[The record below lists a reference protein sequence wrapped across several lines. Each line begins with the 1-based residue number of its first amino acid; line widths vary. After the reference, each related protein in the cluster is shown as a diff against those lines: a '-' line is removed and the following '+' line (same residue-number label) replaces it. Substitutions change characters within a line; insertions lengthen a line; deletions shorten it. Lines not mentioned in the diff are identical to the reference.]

1 MIVFEYFYRM
11 MDIFGP
17 RMDEWACG
25 KHRHID
31 NEDARMVYFKSIV
44 IDSNFSLLRVYAL
57 LSCVGGL

>member
-1 MIVFEYFYRM
+1 MFQNECSFVSLRDVERTMIVFEYFYHM

-31 NEDARMVYFKSIV
+31 NEDARMVYFKAS
-44 IDSNFSLLRVYAL
+44 
-57 LSCVGGL
+57 